1 MIKWKQQS
9 FRAALVLA
17 AVASFVV
24 SAGASLKWSY

>member
-17 AVASFVV
+17 AVACYVV
-24 SAGASLKWSY
+24 SAGAGLKWV